1 MYLKYFCINTIKTKV
16 KDNCIKCGGKRDI
29 SRGDGRLRT
38 RCRICWNEYCGSK
51 RKNHLE
57 YQRDYHREYM
67 PKYNKRHPKKY
78 IEANNKSNKK
88 ARVELKDSY
97 VKNILFKS
105 KKSFK
110 VDYEL
115 IELQRTLL
123 KLKRQ
128 IKNECA
134 K

>member
-1 MYLKYFCINTIKTKV
+1 MKV
-16 KDNCIKCGGKRDI
+16 KDSCIQCGNKRNI

-38 RCRICWNEYCGSK
+38 RCRTCWNAYCGSK
-51 RKNHLE
+51 RKNYLE
-57 YQRDYHREYM
+57 YQRDYHREYT
-67 PKYNKRHPKKY
+67 PIYNKRNPEKY

-105 KKSFK
+105 KKQVE

-115 IELQRTLL
+115 IELQRALL
-123 KLKRQ
+123 KLKRE
-128 IKNECA
+128 IKNECI